1 MNKTIDNQI
10 DTKEKEQCKVFSAK
24 GGRPSKPGR
33 EKASITLPAGV
44 KTQLKIYCVENKI
57 ALSDLIE
64 GLSINFL
71 QNKYERKL
79 KKC

>member
-1 MNKTIDNQI
+1 MNKTMNNSI
-10 DTKEKEQCKVFSAK
+10 DTNRKEQCKVVSV
-24 GGRPSKPGR
+24 GRPSKPGR
-33 EKASITLPAGV
+33 EKVSITLPAGV
-44 KTQLKIYCVENKI
+44 KTQLKIYCLENRI
-57 ALSDLIE
+57 ALSDLVE